1 MTTPEQSTPPRRAT
15 KFGGVEE
22 QFNTIRGSKKPATE
36 SQEETSLMEIEVKT
50 SESQK
55 GKTSTDKEEKGQQT
69 IRLPLSLRKWLRMQ
83 APIEERDLSDI
94 VTDALLDYKKKIG
107 Q

>member
-1 MTTPEQSTPPRRAT
+1 MTTPEQPASPKRTA

-22 QFNTIRGSKKPATE
+22 QFNTIGGSRKSVTG
-36 SQEETSLMEIEVKT
+36 SQEILPSDAKVKT
-50 SESQK
+50 SESQEVTK
-55 GKTSTDKEEKGQQT
+55 FDKREEKGQQT

-94 VTDALLDYKKKIG
+94 VADALLDYKKKVG

>member
-1 MTTPEQSTPPRRAT
+1 MTTPEQSASPKRAA

-22 QFNTIRGSKKPATE
+22 QFNTIGSGRKSVP
-36 SQEETSLMEIEVKT
+36 SPQEISPVDAKVKT
-50 SESQK
+50 AENQK
-55 GKTSTDKEEKGQQT
+55 VKTFDHREEKGQQT
-69 IRLPLSLRKWLRMQ
+69 IRLPLSLRKWLRIQ

-94 VTDALLDYKKKIG
+94 VTDALLDYKKKIE

>member
-1 MTTPEQSTPPRRAT
+1 MTTPEQSASPKRAT

-22 QFNTIRGSKKPATE
+22 QFNTIGSSRKSVTS
-36 SQEETSLMEIEVKT
+36 SQEISPADAKVKT

-55 GKTSTDKEEKGQQT
+55 GKTFYNREEKGQQT
-69 IRLPLSLRKWLRMQ
+69 IRLPLSLRKWLRVQ
-83 APIEERDLSDI
+83 APLEERDLSDI

>member
-1 MTTPEQSTPPRRAT
+1 MTTPEQSASPKRAA

-22 QFNTIRGSKKPATE
+22 QFNTIGGTRKSVTGPQEIYATDAK
-36 SQEETSLMEIEVKT
+36 VKT

-55 GKTSTDKEEKGQQT
+55 VKTSENREEKGQQT

-94 VTDALLDYKKKIG
+94 VTDALLDYKKKVE

>member
-1 MTTPEQSTPPRRAT
+1 MTTPEQSTSPKRAA

-22 QFNTIRGSKKPATE
+22 QFNTIGGSRKPVTE
-36 SQEETSLMEIEVKT
+36 PQETSSVNAKVKT
-50 SESQK
+50 SKNQK
-55 GKTSTDKEEKGQQT
+55 VKTSDNKEEKGQQT

-94 VTDALLDYKKKIG
+94 VTDALLDYKRKIG

>member
-1 MTTPEQSTPPRRAT
+1 MTTPESSTSPKRAA

-22 QFNTIRGSKKPATE
+22 QFNTIGGSRKPVPE
-36 SQEETSLMEIEVKT
+36 LEETSSLDTKVKTSKNQEVKT
-50 SESQK
+50 SEK
-55 GKTSTDKEEKGQQT
+55 KEEKGQQT

-94 VTDALLDYKKKIG
+94 VIDALLDYKKKIG

>member
-1 MTTPEQSTPPRRAT
+1 MTTPEQSTPPKRAA

-22 QFNTIRGSKKPATE
+22 QFNTIGGSKKPVTE
-36 SQEETSLMEIEVKT
+36 SQKETSLIETKVKT

-55 GKTSTDKEEKGQQT
+55 VKTSTDKEEKGQQT

-94 VTDALLDYKKKIG
+94 VTDALLDYKKKVG

>member
-1 MTTPEQSTPPRRAT
+1 MTTPEQSTSPKRAA

-22 QFNTIRGSKKPATE
+22 QFNTIGGSRKPVTE
-36 SQEETSLMEIEVKT
+36 LQETSPVDAKVKT
-50 SESQK
+50 S
-55 GKTSTDKEEKGQQT
+55 DNKEEKGQQT

-94 VTDALLDYKKKIG
+94 VTDALLDYKRKIG